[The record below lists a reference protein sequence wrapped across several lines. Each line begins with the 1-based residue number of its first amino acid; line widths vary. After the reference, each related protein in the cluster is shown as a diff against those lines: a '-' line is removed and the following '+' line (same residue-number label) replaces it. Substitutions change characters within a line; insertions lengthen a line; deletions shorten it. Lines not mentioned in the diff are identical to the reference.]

1 MAMGLLFERHPRIF
15 LCRFAVSDDFRPTF
29 FKSLKENDSYS
40 LKAEENANKEKKEE
54 SPSIWNNAWINLSH
68 FFHPFVLLLCLGACV
83 RHTGI

>member
-1 MAMGLLFERHPRIF
+1 MAMGLLFEWHPTIF
-15 LCRFAVSDDFRPTF
+15 LCRFAVSDDFRTTF

-40 LKAEENANKEKKEE
+40 LEAEENAKKEKKEE

-68 FFHPFVLLLCLGACV
+68 FLHPFVLLLCLGAFV